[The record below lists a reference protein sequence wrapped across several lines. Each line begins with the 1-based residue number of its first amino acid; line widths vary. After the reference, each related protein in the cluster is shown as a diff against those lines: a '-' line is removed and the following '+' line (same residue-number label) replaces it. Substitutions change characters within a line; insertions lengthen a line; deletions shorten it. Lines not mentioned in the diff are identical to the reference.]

1 MGYPGGST
9 GTAGKLTFDEP
20 TLFNTTLIGEKVL
33 AKEVVC
39 RTMWGT
45 PMLPNDK
52 AGYSIIAAIKPA
64 LIAESN
70 IIPPLTNGPIYRP
83 SVAVVKVVTTT
94 TTIPAP
100 AK

>member
-1 MGYPGGST
+1 MLRIVALSLLGLFSAVLPALAGSMGYPGGST

-45 PMLPNDK
+45 PMLPNTK
-52 AGYSIIAAIKPA
+52 AGYSIIAPIKPA

-70 IIPPLTNGPIYRP
+70 IIPPL
-83 SVAVVKVVTTT
+83 
-94 TTIPAP
+94 
-100 AK
+100 